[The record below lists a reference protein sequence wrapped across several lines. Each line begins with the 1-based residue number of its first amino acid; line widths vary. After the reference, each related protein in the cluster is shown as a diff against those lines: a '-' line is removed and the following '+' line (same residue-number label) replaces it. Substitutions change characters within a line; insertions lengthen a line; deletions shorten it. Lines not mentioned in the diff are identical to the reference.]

1 MRCRPAIPKDD
12 PANHLDKLIAA
23 EDGRKTEAIVAP
35 LE

>member
-1 MRCRPAIPKDD
+1 MRCGPAIPKDD

-23 EDGRKTEAIVAP
+23 GDWRKTPAIVAP